1 MIDKLFEPQSIAV
14 IGASRH
20 PEKLGYQILDNIIK
34 SGFKG
39 EIYPVNPETGE
50 ILEKISFAKIMDID
64 QNIDLAIIIVPAPIV
79 PQVLKECVAKKVSY
93 VVIVSSGFAESGP
106 EGKELQDEINR
117 IIINSKTRVL
127 GPNCLGFFNTA
138 NNLNATFAKQELTK
152 GGVAAVFQSG
162 ALGVAALDWAKEYG
176 FGFSKFVSLG
186 NKMDLEESD
195 ILEYLTN
202 DTETKVVALYL
213 EQIANAPKFLKIAK
227 AIAEKKP
234 LVIIKGGTTAAG
246 AKAAFSHTAAMVTS
260 NKINEAIF
268 SQANLIY
275 GRTINEMINLIPILS
290 FEPPP
295 KGKNLG
301 IITNA
306 GGPGILAADMA
317 DRCGL
322 KLAKLLD
329 LTGTALA
336 ADYKTILDDFIQ
348 SNIYDSIL
356 VILTPQSMTEVEKT
370 AQIIAE
376 NSKSSKPILV
386 SFMGDKSVRK
396 ATEIFKK
403 SSVPFFSEPQDAVKA
418 LSKVTKYWEKRENP
432 SQDIKLSS
440 ATKFQLTDDP
450 FDLISHYQIK
460 TAESKFVEDFSE
472 AQEAVKKIGYPVAVK
487 NMAEGVHKYKAGKLV
502 LNVASDEMLKKALAK
517 VGLPVVVQKMID
529 SPFEIIIGSKREENI
544 GTACPQRPAGL
555 HGGRV
560 LVFGWG
566 GILTQ
571 DLNDISMRVITPE
584 VSLTELDL
592 DEMIKE
598 TRIGKVL
605 IREKL
610 DLEPI
615 KDVLRKVAQ
624 LMTDFP
630 EITELDLNPLK
641 IKEGQAICIDVRY
654 RVENRK

>member
-1 MIDKLFEPQSIAV
+1 MDKLFEPQSITV

-20 PEKLGYQILDNIIK
+20 PEKLGFQILENIIN
-34 SGFKG
+34 SGFSG
-39 EIYPVNPETGE
+39 DIFPVNPEAGE
-50 ILEKISFAKIMDID
+50 ILGKICFAKVADID
-64 QNIDLAIIIVPAPIV
+64 RNIDLAIIIVPAKIV
-79 PQVLKECVAKKVSY
+79 PQVLKECVEKKVSY
-93 VVIVSSGFAESGP
+93 VVIVSAGFSETGP
-106 EGKELQDEINR
+106 EGKELQDEINK
-117 IIINSKTRVL
+117 IIINSHTRVL

-138 NNLNATFAKQELTK
+138 NNLNATFAKQGLTQ

-195 ILEYLTN
+195 IMEYLIN
-202 DTETKVVALYL
+202 DAETKVVVLYL
-213 EQIANAPKFLKIAK
+213 EQIANMSKFLRIAK
-227 AIAEKKP
+227 ELASKKP
-234 LVIIKGGTTAAG
+234 VVIIKGGTTPAG

-275 GRTINEMINLIPILS
+275 GRTINEVINLIPILS

-317 DRCGL
+317 DHSGL
-322 KLAKLLD
+322 KLIKLLD

-336 ADYKTILDDFIQ
+336 ADYKIVLNDFIKN
-348 SNIYDSIL
+348 NIYNSVL

-370 AQIIAE
+370 AKIITEFA
-376 NSKSSKPILV
+376 NVSKPIIT
-386 SFMGDKSVRK
+386 SFMGDESVRS
-396 ATEIFKK
+396 ATEILKYA
-403 SSVPFFSEPQDAVKA
+403 SVPNFSEPQDGVRA

-450 FDLISHYQIK
+450 FSLISHYQIK
-460 TAESKFVEDFSE
+460 IAESKFVESFSA

-487 NMAEGVHKYKAGKLV
+487 NMAEGEHKYRTGKLV
-502 LNVASDEMLKKALAK
+502 LNVASDSMLKKALAK
-517 VGLPVVVQKMID
+517 VGLPAVVQKMID
-529 SPFEIIIGSKREENI
+529 SPFEVIVGGKREKNI
-544 GTACPQRPAGL
+544 GT
-555 HGGRV
+555 V
-560 LVFGWG
+560 LLFGWG

-571 DLNDISMRVITPE
+571 DLNDISMRVVTSE

-624 LMTDFP
+624 LMIDFP

-654 RVENRK
+654 KVEAISSKQ